1 MSSKCGGTQF
11 FLKKKTETK
20 KIETLLELR
29 EEKTKEEK
37 GVYGMKN

>member
-1 MSSKCGGTQF
+1 MSSKCGGTQ